1 MIKSGTFLDADVGTL
16 ARAAAQGWRWWVDE
30 MAAMLPARLRP
41 KQQVPPGQR
50 LRWDGARL
58 VVEAHGGTPSPGPA
72 SILIDPALVLTRVV
86 DRPALPLADLKRLI
100 ALDLDRLTPF
110 ALGAAYSDA
119 RILGPG
125 AAARMVQ
132 VDVAAIPKTLADDI
146 ADACAD
152 AGVTPRA
159 VGLVEADGTTLAAD
173 FLAPMRADGLVAA
186 GRQRAGLWWG
196 LVAIGFALNLGLYVY
211 HDIASVQTLQALVD
225 DQEAS
230 AKAARKLAATIQ
242 RQERRRDILLAER
255 RGGDP
260 LRVLALTS
268 HIMPNGAWAERLAW
282 DRSQFRISGYKP
294 ATLNLLKVLRDTGR
308 FNAIRTTVADVAT
321 ESAEGEPFDI
331 SAGSVKP

>member
-30 MAAMLPARLRP
+30 MAAMLPAALRP

-58 VVEAHGGTPSPGPA
+58 IVAAHGGTPAPGVA
-72 SILIDPALVLTRVV
+72 SILIDPALMLTRVV

-110 ALGAAYSDA
+110 ALDAAYSDA

-125 AAARMVQ
+125 STTGAVQ
-132 VDVAAIPKTLADDI
+132 VAVTAIPKTLAQAI

-152 AGVTPRA
+152 GGITPRV
-159 VGLVEADGTTLAAD
+159 VGVVEADGITLAAN
-173 FLAPMRADGLVAA
+173 FLEAMRDNGLVAA
-186 GRQRAGLWWG
+186 GRQRAGLWWT

-211 HDIASVQTLQALVD
+211 HDIASVQSLQALVD
-225 DQEAS
+225 DQDAS
-230 AKAARKLAATIQ
+230 ARAARKLAATIQ
-242 RQERRRDILLAER
+242 REEGRRDVLLVERRT
-255 RGGDP
+255 GDP
-260 LRVLALTS
+260 LHVLAFTS
-268 HIMPNGAWAERLAW
+268 QTIPNGSWVERLAW

-294 ATLNLLKVLRDTGR
+294 AKLNLLKILRDTGR
-308 FNAIRTTVADVAT
+308 FTGIRTTVADVAT

>member
-1 MIKSGTFLDADVGTL
+1 MIKSGTFLDADVGTIGRGL
-16 ARAAAQGWRWWVDE
+16 ARGWRWWVDE
-30 MAAMLPARLRP
+30 MAAMLPTRLRP
-41 KQQVPPGQR
+41 KRQVPPGQR

-58 VVEAHGGTPSPGPA
+58 VVAAHGGAPKPGAA
-72 SILIDPALVLTRVV
+72 SVLIDPALVLTRIV
-86 DRPALPLADLKRLI
+86 DRPALPLADLKRLV

-110 ALGAAYSDA
+110 ALGTAYSDA
-119 RILGPG
+119 RVLGPG
-125 AAARMVQ
+125 SAPGAVQ
-132 VDVAAIPKTLADDI
+132 VSVAAIPTTLANDI

-159 VGLVEADGTTLAAD
+159 VGIVETDGTTLAAD

-186 GRQRAGLWWG
+186 GRQRVGVWWG

-242 RQERRRDILLAER
+242 REERRRDTLLAER
-255 RGGDP
+255 RSGDP

-294 ATLNLLKVLRDTGR
+294 AKLNLLKVMRDSGHFTV
-308 FNAIRTTVADVAT
+308 IRTTVADVAT
-321 ESAEGEPFDI
+321 EAAEGEPFDI
-331 SAGSVKP
+331 SAGSVRP